1 MKRLLKVLQN
11 KSLNVLGCLALVIGA
26 GVASSASA
34 LLLHQPQCPKDL
46 IK

>member
-11 KSLNVLGCLALVIGA
+11 NSLRLLGCLALVIGVSA
-26 GVASSASA
+26 ASSTSA
-34 LLLHQPQCPKDL
+34 LLLHQPQCPKEL